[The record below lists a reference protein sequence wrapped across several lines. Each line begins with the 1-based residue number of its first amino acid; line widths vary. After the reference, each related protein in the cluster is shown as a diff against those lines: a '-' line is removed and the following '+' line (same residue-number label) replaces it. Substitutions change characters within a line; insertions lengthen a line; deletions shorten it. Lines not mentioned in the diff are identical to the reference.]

1 MATTASY
8 DELLASATE
17 VKHKTEFRSNA
28 DEALKLT
35 VRQDVTRKAGFK
47 KLGRSVL
54 VFDFQPAGAITST
67 NSPNNV
73 MDAPAHESSTV
84 MAEGALRAAAVD
96 TAGRAGGDWSAR
108 AGPGEGEEGS
118 GESTGVTSASSVCV
132 VFVHNRYNGAKQLY
146 VNRALAYSVKKEC
159 TDGNLNSWVI
169 PLPFGRAV
177 LRLTSKLFASSGF
190 EYVMTLDNHDRGGG
204 GGGRGGRGTVLYKS
218 TQ

>member
-1 MATTASY
+1 MATSASY

-35 VRQDVTRKAGFK
+35 VRQDVTRKAGLK

-54 VFDFQPAGAITST
+54 VFDFQPAGAITAT

-73 MDAPAHESSTV
+73 MDAPAHESSS
-84 MAEGALRAAAVD
+84 EAAAAD
-96 TAGRAGGDWSAR
+96 TAGRSSGDGGAR
-108 AGPGEGEEGS
+108 EAGPGEGEEGS
-118 GESTGVTSASSVCV
+118 GESTGFTSASPVCV
-132 VFVHNRYNGAKQLY
+132 VFVHDRYNGAKQLY

-190 EYVMTLDNHDRGGG
+190 EYVMTLDNDDRGGG
-204 GGGRGGRGTVLYKS
+204 GGGGCGAVLYRS

>member
-1 MATTASY
+1 MATPASY

-35 VRQDVTRKAGFK
+35 VRQDVTRKAGLK

-54 VFDFQPAGAITST
+54 VFDFQLAGAITAT

-73 MDAPAHESSTV
+73 MDAPAHESFSQ
-84 MAEGALRAAAVD
+84 AAAVD
-96 TAGRAGGDWSAR
+96 IAGRASGDGGAR
-108 AGPGEGEEGS
+108 EAGQGEGEERS
-118 GESTGVTSASSVCV
+118 GESTGFTSASSVCV
-132 VFVHNRYNGAKQLY
+132 VFVHDRFNGAKQLY

-190 EYVMTLDNHDRGGG
+190 EYVMTFDNDDRGGRGG
-204 GGGRGGRGTVLYKS
+204 GGGRGCGTVLYKS